1 MKIIKR
7 ILLSLVAL
15 VAAVVVFLV
24 GSVILDTLLGGGRLD
39 ALTDTNIP
47 NANGPEIRAY
57 VARPATPGPHPA
69 VIMIHEFWG
78 LRPDIIGK
86 AEALAQEGYIVVA
99 PDLFRGGTTGWVP
112 RAIYQVVSTP
122 QEQIIGDLG
131 AVFAWLSSQPDVK
144 ADRIAVMGFCFGGGA
159 SLRYSLANN
168 QLAGTVLLYGSPI
181 TDAAQLKSL
190 PGPVLGIFGGADQS
204 IPVSQVDAFEAA
216 LNEAGVSNQITIYE
230 NQPHAFVGSIEEIRQ
245 GGPQGQAW
253 DEVLVFL
260 KETLQDEAGSSRR
273 HVLPAQAVGS
283 TDWRYWLML
292 AYEHTL
298 GSGAHH

>member
-7 ILLSLVAL
+7 IVLGLVTVLAAL
-15 VAAVVVFLV
+15 VAFLV
-24 GSVILDTLLGGGRLD
+24 GSVAVDALLGGGRLD
-39 ALTDTNIP
+39 ALTNTDIP

-57 VARPATPGPHPA
+57 VARPAAPGPHPT

-78 LRPDIIGK
+78 LRPDIVGK
-86 AEALAQEGYIVVA
+86 AEALAQEGYVVVA
-99 PDLFRGGTTGWVP
+99 PDLFRGSTTGWVP

-122 QEQIIGDLG
+122 QEQIIDDLD
-131 AVFAWLSSQPDVK
+131 AVFNWLSSQPDVK
-144 ADRIAVMGFCFGGGA
+144 ADRIATLGFCFGGGA

-168 QLAGTVLLYGSPI
+168 QLAGTVILYGSPI
-181 TDAAQLKSL
+181 ADAAQLKSL

-204 IPVSQVDAFEAA
+204 ISVSQVNAFEAG
-216 LNEAGVSNQITIYE
+216 LNEAGVPNQITIYE
-230 NQPHAFVGSIEEIRQ
+230 NQPHAFVKSIEEIRQ

-253 DEVLVFL
+253 DEVLAFL
-260 KETLQDEAGSSRR
+260 KETLQDEAGSNRR
-273 HVLPAQAVGS
+273 QVPPAQVVVS

-292 AYEHTL
+292 VYEHTF

>member
-7 ILLSLVAL
+7 IGLGIVIVVVAL
-15 VAAVVVFLV
+15 VVFLV
-24 GSVILDTLLGGGRLD
+24 GSVVLDALLGGGRLD
-39 ALTDTNIP
+39 ALTNTDIS
-47 NANGPEIRAY
+47 NANGPDIRAY

-78 LRPDIIGK
+78 LRPDIVGK

-99 PDLFRGGTTGWVP
+99 PDLFRGSTTGWVP

-122 QEQIIGDLG
+122 QEQIIGDLD
-131 AVFAWLSSQPDVK
+131 AVFAWLESQADVK

-159 SLRYSLANN
+159 SLRYSLTNN
-168 QLAGTVLLYGSPI
+168 GLAGTVLLYGSPI
-181 TDAAQLKSL
+181 TDASQLKSL

-204 IPVSQVDAFEAA
+204 ISVSQVNAFEAG
-216 LNEAGVSNQITIYE
+216 LNEAGVPNQITIYE
-230 NQPHAFVGSIEEIRQ
+230 NQPHAFVKSIEEIQQ

-260 KETLQDEAGSSRR
+260 KETLQDETGSNRR
-273 HVLPAQAVGS
+273 QVSPAQVVGS

-292 AYEHTL
+292 AYEHTI